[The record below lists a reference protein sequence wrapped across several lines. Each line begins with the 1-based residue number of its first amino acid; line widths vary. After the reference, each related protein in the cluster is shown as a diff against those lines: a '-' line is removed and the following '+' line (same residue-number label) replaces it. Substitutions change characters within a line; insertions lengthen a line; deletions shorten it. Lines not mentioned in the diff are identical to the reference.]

1 MSCYFAPG
9 AVPVRHKLKGRS
21 ETPEW
26 NVRTFAYELQNRRF
40 AAALAGGL
48 FDTRIGDAWRPF
60 LYGCYRTAK
69 RLREPVFRDKLLRWA
84 GSKAKSPPRAGRGR
98 LF

>member
-9 AVPVRHKLKGRS
+9 AVLARHKLKGRS

-48 FDTRIGDAWRPF
+48 FDNRIGDA
-60 LYGCYRTAK
+60 
-69 RLREPVFRDKLLRWA
+69 
-84 GSKAKSPPRAGRGR
+84 
-98 LF
+98 